1 MDLTF
6 AEIINAEQA
15 VVMPR
20 DIVAVAKDIVLHITE
35 NICLEVFR
43 DNIQN
48 LLAFA
53 ARGVFAIFLWY
64 LVIF

>member
-35 NICLEVFR
+35 NICLEIFH
-43 DNIQN
+43 DND
-48 LLAFA
+48 
-53 ARGVFAIFLWY
+53 
-64 LVIF
+64 

>member
-6 AEIINAEQA
+6 VEIINAEQA
-15 VVMPR
+15 VVLLR
-20 DIVAVAKDIVLHITE
+20 DIVVVAKDIVLHITE

-48 LLAFA
+48 LLALIDKEVSF
-53 ARGVFAIFLWY
+53 Y
-64 LVIF
+64 